1 MVTIEKYTPD
11 RYESA
16 SALSVLAEQAQFT
29 VADIGEM
36 LNSLKPN
43 ELPHLIVLDDQV
55 VGFFVFD
62 TAYSN
67 RYDFFPESSLGVKA
81 LLLDHHFQGRGI
93 AKQAIGQFANFARCH
108 FPEFQTLYLTVNC
121 RNTAAYQCY
130 LKAGFEDTGE
140 LYLGGPV
147 GPQHIMKQ
155 TLA

>member
-1 MVTIEKYTPD
+1 MVTIEKYTPA
-11 RYESA
+11 RYESV
-16 SALSVLAEQAQFT
+16 SKLRVLQEQIQFT

-43 ELPHLIVLDDQV
+43 ELPHLIVLDDLV
-55 VGFFVFD
+55 VGFFLFD
-62 TAYSN
+62 TAYCDS
-67 RYDFFPESSLGVKA
+67 YDFCLKNSLGVRA
-81 LLLDHHFQGRGI
+81 LLLDHHFQGQGI
-93 AKQAIGQFANFARCH
+93 AKQAIGQFANFARRH
-108 FPEFQTLYLTVNC
+108 FPEFQALYLTVNC

-155 TLA
+155 TLT